1 MTENFKIIVDEAK
14 GFTKVE
20 CVDGHYI
27 TNWNKEDIM
36 EYTDA
41 KVMYCPLGYDLEK
54 FYCVTE
60 EEHNTYLA
68 EQEAKMLEMKNNEE
82 NKQ

>member
-1 MTENFKIIVDEAK
+1 MTENFNIIVDEAK
-14 GFTKVE
+14 GYIKVE

-60 EEHNTYLA
+60 EEHNAYLA
-68 EQEAKMLEMKNNEE
+68 EQEAKILEMKNNEE

>member
-36 EYTDA
+36 E
-41 KVMYCPLGYDLEK
+41 
-54 FYCVTE
+54 
-60 EEHNTYLA
+60 
-68 EQEAKMLEMKNNEE
+68 
-82 NKQ
+82 

>member
-1 MTENFKIIVDEAK
+1 MNENFIVETNTEN
-14 GFTKVE
+14 GFIKVE
-20 CVDGHYI
+20 CADGHYI

-36 EYTDA
+36 DYTDA

-60 EEHNTYLA
+60 EEHNALMEEQLA
-68 EQEAKMLEMKNNEE
+68 KIKQLEAEKNNI
-82 NKQ
+82 N